1 MNANTPSSSTSEKSW
16 FYEKNGSRIGA
27 ISESEVIQLIKE
39 GTIGW
44 GTVVWRQGLPEW
56 LKIENTELRSV
67 LEKTAPPPL
76 SGDNVS
82 NSVIWVLAFAPII
95 GLMLEYFVA
104 GMMNPNDMYQAELDM
119 EDYKYWYITL
129 ILNIALSIWD
139 EARLR
144 KSGTKTSDFKGWVW
158 LVPVYLFQRAKALKH
173 SNSYFITW
181 VVCFVLSI
189 FL

>member
-1 MNANTPSSSTSEKSW
+1 MNTNETSASAKDKSW

-27 ISESEVIQLIKE
+27 ISETELIQLIKE
-39 GTIGW
+39 GTISW
-44 GTVVWRQGLPEW
+44 GTMVWRQGLPEW
-56 LKIENTELRSV
+56 LKIENTELRNA

-76 SGDNVS
+76 SGDSVS
-82 NSVIWVLAFAPII
+82 NSVVWVLALAPII

-104 GMMNPNDMYQAELDM
+104 GMMNPDDMYQADIDM
-119 EDYKYWYITL
+119 ENYKYWYVTL

-144 KSGTKTSDFKGWVW
+144 KAGTKTSDFKGWVW
-158 LVPVYLFQRAKALKH
+158 LVPVYLFQRAKALQH

-181 VVCFVLSI
+181 IVCFVLSI